1 MKDKAEMLYF
11 DVKDDII
18 EEEEWRDIKGFEG
31 KYQVSNLGRV
41 KSLPR
46 KGTKG
51 GIMTQHQRKCSN
63 SNDRGLLYFR
73 VALNICRGKTKWCSV
88 NRLVAEA
95 FIENPRGLEM
105 VDHINNDP
113 RDNRVENLQWISR
126 EDNVK
131 KEWGKKIK
139 CVETGE
145 TFNSITEAYAKL
157 GKSSHSSSIST
168 ALKDEN
174 RTAYGYHWQ
183 EIKEGS

>member
-1 MKDKAEMLYF
+1 MLYY

-18 EEEEWRDIKGFEG
+18 EGEIWKDIKDFEG
-31 KYQVSNLGRV
+31 KYQISNLGRV

-51 GIMTQHQRKCSN
+51 GIMTQHTRKCSN
-63 SNDRGLLYFR
+63 SNARGLEYLR
-73 VALNICRGKTKWCSV
+73 VGLNISRGKVKWCSV

-95 FIENPRGLEM
+95 FLENPEGLEM

-113 RDNRVENLQWISR
+113 KDNRVENLQWITR
-126 EDNVK
+126 KGNIVK
-131 KEWGKKIK
+131 DWGKKIM

-145 TFNSITEAYAKL
+145 IFECIVDAYVSL
-157 GKSSHSSSIST
+157 GKSVHSSSISA

-174 RTAYGYHWQ
+174 KTIYGYHWRVV
-183 EIKEGS
+183 E